1 MPELPEVEV
10 ARLGITPYV
19 VDQHIRQLIVRNAAL
34 RWPVDLSLLE
44 TLKDAHITH
53 TSRRGKYLIL
63 HCVCADNTHGVLLI
77 HLGMSGSLR
86 IVAHNAPLQKHDHID
101 WVLDECVLRYHDPRR
116 FGSVQWHGLDDG
128 DYLRHPRL
136 IALGIEPF
144 DEAFTGEYLYQK
156 SRGKK
161 AAIKVAL
168 LAGEMVVGV
177 GNIYASEVL
186 FRCKIHP
193 EKTTESLTRA
203 QCELLAQNIKIVLQE
218 AINKGGSTLKDF
230 VNSDGLSGYFQMHY
244 NVYDRSGLPCT
255 MCGKTIQR
263 IVQAQRATYFC
274 AHCQKASKIRAK
286 T

>member
-10 ARLGITPYV
+10 TRRGFADAIAGARIRALTLGKP
-19 VDQHIRQLIVRNAAL
+19 L
-34 RWPVDLSLLE
+34 RWPLGVEPSVLVDQRVLQVR
-44 TLKDAHITH
+44 
-53 TSRRGKYLIL
+53 RRGKYLL
-63 HCVCADNTHGVLLI
+63 VDLSTGMLLI

-128 DYLRHPRL
+128 DYLTHPRL